1 MVLGTIHRRQKR
13 GRQARSAFQEGLALF
28 VDLNR
33 EGDAR
38 RARQTLALLALED
51 GDTAEARRYVEGLHE
66 TPTVR
71 GL

>member
-1 MVLGTIHRRQKR
+1 MVLVTIHYRQGR
-13 GRQARSAFQEGLALF
+13 ARQARAAFQEGLALF
-28 VDLNR
+28 VALNR

-38 RARQTLALLALED
+38 RARQELALLALED
-51 GDTAEARRYVEGLHE
+51 GDTAEARRYVEGLRE